1 MSEIELR
8 SRDMRQVSAACLLVL
23 LSGLACAA
31 QLSDTEAKQF
41 FNAKG
46 CNACHGVDDAR
57 IGPPFR
63 AVAARYWRSSDA
75 LENLGR
81 KIRFGGAGSWGL
93 VPMISYPGL
102 SDEEIQAITRW
113 ILSLKST
120 DASVNGSRS
129 P

>member
-1 MSEIELR
+1 MLEIEPRCRGLR
-8 SRDMRQVSAACLLVL
+8 QAALVCLGALM
-23 LSGLACAA
+23 SLAAMGA
-31 QLSDTEAKQF
+31 QLTDGEAKKF

-63 AVAARYWRSSDA
+63 VIAVRYAHSPDA
-75 LENLGR
+75 LGNLGR
-81 KIRFGGAGSWGL
+81 KIRFGGAGSWGI
-93 VPMISYPGL
+93 VPMISYPNL

-120 DASVNGSRS
+120 DAPVGMKST

>member
-1 MSEIELR
+1 MLEIEHRRHGLR
-8 SRDMRQVSAACLLVL
+8 QAAIVCLAVL
-23 LSGLACAA
+23 MSVTAA
-31 QLSDTEAKQF
+31 AAPPNDTEAKEF

-63 AVAARYWRSSDA
+63 VIAARYSRSPEA
-75 LENLGR
+75 LDNLGR

-93 VPMISYPGL
+93 VPMISYPNL

-113 ILSLKST
+113 ILSLKSA
-120 DASVNGSRS
+120 DAPVDSNKT

>member
-1 MSEIELR
+1 MSEIEHRCHGLR
-8 SRDMRQVSAACLLVL
+8 QAAMVYLGILMSVT
-23 LSGLACAA
+23 AA
-31 QLSDTEAKQF
+31 ATPLNDTEARKF

-63 AVAARYWRSSDA
+63 VVAARYSRSPEA
-75 LENLGR
+75 LDNLGR

-93 VPMISYPGL
+93 VPMISYPNL
-102 SDEEIQAITRW
+102 SAEEIQAITRW

-120 DASVNGSRS
+120 AAPVDSNKT